1 MTRKEFIDILN
12 KKYYKWSYEGNN
24 IVITDRGEVDLEIKS
39 IPPNVEFRNGTYVY
53 LNSLESL
60 PPSVKFKNLGSVSLS
75 SLNSIPPGITFEN
88 ERGVWLDSL
97 GISITVDECDEDE
110 NNVLN
115 IEGINPKRI
124 LNQMI
129 SIGLLDK
136 G

>member
-53 LNSLESL
+53 LDSLKNL
-60 PPSVKFKNLGSVSLS
+60 PPGIKFKNGGSVSLS
-75 SLNSIPPGITFEN
+75 ALNSIPPEISFEN
-88 ERGVWLDSL
+88 GRGVWLDSL
-97 GISITVDECDEDE
+97 LIDITFDEDK

-129 SIGLLDK
+129 SIGLLDREK
-136 G
+136 K

>member
-1 MTRKEFIDILN
+1 MTREEFIDILN

-53 LNSLESL
+53 LDSLKNL
-60 PPSVKFKNLGSVSLS
+60 PPGIKFKNGGSVSLS
-75 SLNSIPPGITFEN
+75 ALNSIPPEISFEN
-88 ERGVWLDSL
+88 GRGVWLDSL
-97 GISITVDECDEDE
+97 RIAITFDEDK

-124 LNQMI
+124 LNQII
-129 SIGLLDK
+129 SIGLLDREK
-136 G
+136 K

>member
-24 IVITDRGEVDLEIKS
+24 IVITDRGEVELEIKS

-53 LNSLESL
+53 LDSLKNL
-60 PPSVKFKNLGSVSLS
+60 PPGIKFKNGGSVSLS

-97 GISITVDECDEDE
+97 GIAITFDEDK

>member
-1 MTRKEFIDILN
+1 MTRAEFIERLN
-12 KKYYKWSYEGNN
+12 LRYYSWTSEGNN
-24 IVITDRGEVDLEIKS
+24 IVVTERGEIDLAITS
-39 IPPNVEFRNGTYVY
+39 IPSNVEFRNDTYVY
-53 LNSLESL
+53 LDSLEIL
-60 PPSVKFKNLGSVSLS
+60 PPNIKFKNGGSVSLH
-75 SLNSIPPGITFEN
+75 SLRSIPSGVTFEN
-88 ERGVWLDSL
+88 GRGVWLDSF
-97 GISITVDECDEDE
+97 GIDTKDGEEE

>member
-1 MTRKEFIDILN
+1 MTREDFIDILN

-24 IVITDRGEVDLEIKS
+24 IVITDGGEIDLDITS

-53 LNSLESL
+53 LDSLESL
-60 PPSVKFKNLGSVSLS
+60 PPNIKFKNGGSVSLH
-75 SLNSIPPGITFEN
+75 SLRSIPSGITFEN
-88 ERGVWLDSL
+88 GRGVWLDSF
-97 GISITVDECDEDE
+97 GIDTKDGEEE

-129 SIGLLDK
+129 SIGLLDRK
-136 G
+136 K